1 MKIPPLSRRW
11 LLPALLVALATLLLG
26 AGAATA
32 FESDTVD
39 SYWRG
44 LYWAI
49 SLMTTVGFIGGHAP
63 HSVAGTAMSV
73 VLMMSGFLLLSL
85 VSAALASLFVREDEE
100 PFERRE
106 RAVDAEILR
115 ALADVVA
122 RLDALERRLPP
133 TDG

>member
-1 MKIPPLSRRW
+1 MKVPPLSRRW
-11 LLPALLVALATLLLG
+11 LLPALLVSLATLLLG

-49 SLMTTVGFIGGHAP
+49 ALMTTVGFIGNAP
-63 HSVAGTAMSV
+63 HSGAGTAMSV
-73 VLMMSGFLLLSL
+73 VLMVSGFLLLSL
-85 VSAALASLFVREDEE
+85 VSAALASLFVREDEQ

-106 RAVDAEILR
+106 RAADEEILR
-115 ALADVVA
+115 TLATILE
-122 RLDALERRLPP
+122 RLDARERRRPP
-133 TDG
+133 GEG